1 MIATANSQTAIG
13 VEGELVEVEARV
25 SGREHGA
32 TIIVGLPDR
41 AVTEARERVR
51 AGVIASELWWPQ
63 GRVVVNLA
71 PGNVPKLGPRHD
83 LAMAVAILAASD
95 QLPRARAGK
104 VLVLG
109 ELAFDGRL
117 RPVHGALIAAETA
130 RRVGLEALVCPSA
143 CAPEAALV
151 TSLPVY
157 GARHLTEVVAWLNGE
172 RELARAEPAR
182 GAVPSNA
189 PDLADV
195 RGQPLARRALEL
207 AAVGGHNMLMIGP
220 PGVGKTM
227 LARRLP
233 GLLPALDERTALEVT
248 RVHSAAGVLRP
259 GSGAIRRP
267 PFRAPHHGA
276 SAPAL
281 VGGGA
286 GPKPGEISLATGGV
300 LFLDEL
306 TEFSRTA
313 LEALRQPLED
323 GELVVARAAGRV
335 RFPAHVQ
342 LVAAANPC
350 PCGGLGGCTCSN
362 ERVERYRARLSGPLV
377 DRLDLVVRVDAPDPE
392 ALSRDRPEATA
403 VVAERVVAA
412 RDWQTA
418 RGQAIP
424 NTRLELAELERL
436 GIASEARE
444 LLERAAASQRLSA
457 RRQVRVL
464 RLARSAA
471 DLAESG
477 GVGREHIAE
486 ALALIPRGTALG

>member
-95 QLPRARAGK
+95 QLPRERAGK

-130 RRVGLEALVCPSA
+130 RRVGLEALVCPRA
-143 CAPEAALV
+143 CAAEAALV
-151 TSLPVY
+151 TGLPVH
-157 GARHLTEVVAWLNGE
+157 GARHLTEVVAWLRGE
-172 RELARAEPAR
+172 LELPLAVPAR
-182 GAVPSNA
+182 GAAPADA

-207 AAVGGHNMLMIGP
+207 AAVGGHNMLMVGP

-233 GLLPALDERTALEVT
+233 GLLPALDETTALEVT

-281 VGGGA
+281 IGGGS
-286 GPKPGEISLATGGV
+286 GPRPGEISLASGGV

-306 TEFSRTA
+306 TEFSRSA

-335 RFPAHVQ
+335 RFPARVQ

-350 PCGGLGGCTCSN
+350 PCGGAGGCTCTN

-392 ALSRDRPEATA
+392 ALSRDRPEATQ
-403 VVAERVVAA
+403 VVAARVAAA
-412 RDWQTA
+412 RDWQAA
-418 RGQAIP
+418 RGQSIP
-424 NTRLELAELERL
+424 NARLELAELERL
-436 GIASEARE
+436 GIAPDARE
-444 LLERAAASQRLSA
+444 LLERAAASGRLSA

-464 RLARSAA
+464 RLARSVA
-471 DLAESG
+471 DLAAAG
-477 GVGREHIAE
+477 GVGREHVAE
-486 ALALIPRGTALG
+486 ALGLIPRGAGLG

>member
-1 MIATANSQTAIG
+1 
-13 VEGELVEVEARV
+13 
-25 SGREHGA
+25 
-32 TIIVGLPDR
+32 
-41 AVTEARERVR
+41 VR
-51 AGVIASELWWPQ
+51 AGIVASELWWPQ
-63 GRVVVNLA
+63 GRVIVNLA

-95 QLPRARAGK
+95 QLPRERAGR

-109 ELAFDGRL
+109 ELAFDGRV

-130 RRVGLEALVCPSA
+130 RRVGLEALVCPRA
-143 CAPEAALV
+143 CAAEAALV
-151 TSLPVY
+151 TGVPVH
-157 GARHLTEVVAWLNGE
+157 GARHLNEVVAWLRGE
-172 RELARAEPAR
+172 LELPVATPAR
-182 GAVPSNA
+182 SAVTHDA

-233 GLLPALDERTALEVT
+233 GLLPALDEETALEVT

-281 VGGGA
+281 VGGGS
-286 GPKPGEISLATGGV
+286 GPRPGEISLATGGV

-306 TEFSRTA
+306 TEFSRSA

-335 RFPAHVQ
+335 RFPARVQ

-350 PCGGLGGCTCSN
+350 PCGGLGGCTCTN
-362 ERVERYRARLSGPLV
+362 ERVER
-377 DRLDLVVRVDAPDPE
+377 
-392 ALSRDRPEATA
+392 
-403 VVAERVVAA
+403 
-412 RDWQTA
+412 
-418 RGQAIP
+418 
-424 NTRLELAELERL
+424 
-436 GIASEARE
+436 
-444 LLERAAASQRLSA
+444 
-457 RRQVRVL
+457 
-464 RLARSAA
+464 
-471 DLAESG
+471 
-477 GVGREHIAE
+477 
-486 ALALIPRGTALG
+486 

>member
-1 MIATANSQTAIG
+1 VIATANSQTAIG
-13 VEGELVEVEARV
+13 VDGELVEVEARIHERGHA
-25 SGREHGA
+25 S

-41 AVTEARERVR
+41 SVSEARERVR
-51 AGVIASELWWPQ
+51 AGVMASELWWPS
-63 GRVVVNLA
+63 GRVIVNLA
-71 PGNVPKLGPRHD
+71 PGNVPKLGSRHD
-83 LAMAVAILAASD
+83 LAIAVAILAASE
-95 QLPRARAGK
+95 QLPRERCAR

-130 RRVGLEALVCPSA
+130 RRVGLAAIVCPRA
-143 CAPEAALV
+143 CAAEAALV
-151 TSLPVY
+151 TGIPVH
-157 GARHLTEVVAWLNGE
+157 GARHLTEVVAWLKGE
-172 RELARAEPAR
+172 LELPVAAPAATALEPD
-182 GAVPSNA
+182 A

-207 AAVGGHNMLMIGP
+207 AAVGGHNLLMVGP
-220 PGVGKTM
+220 PGIGKTM

-233 GLLPALDERTALEVT
+233 GLLPPLDEETALEVT

-259 GSGAIRRP
+259 GAGAIRRP

-281 VGGGA
+281 VGGG
-286 GPKPGEISLATGGV
+286 PWPRPGEISLATGGV

-306 TEFSRTA
+306 TEFSRAA

-335 RFPAHVQ
+335 RFPARVQ

-350 PCGGLGGCTCSN
+350 PCGGQGRCTCTA
-362 ERVERYRARLSGPLV
+362 ERVERYRARLSGPLI

-392 ALSRDRPEATA
+392 ALSRDRPEATS
-403 VVAERVVAA
+403 VVAARVAAA
-412 RDWQTA
+412 RDWQAA
-418 RGQAIP
+418 RGQKIA
-424 NTRLELAELERL
+424 NARLELAELERL
-436 GIASEARE
+436 GIAVDARD
-444 LLERAAASQRLSA
+444 LLERAADSQRLSA

-471 DLAESG
+471 DLASSG
-477 GVGREHIAE
+477 GVAREHVAE
-486 ALALIPRGTALG
+486 ALALIPRGKGLG

>member
-25 SGREHGA
+25 SGRGHGG

-41 AVTEARERVR
+41 AVSEARERVR

-83 LAMAVAILAASD
+83 LAIAVAILAASD
-95 QLPRARAGK
+95 QLPRRRAGR

-130 RRVGLEALVCPSA
+130 RRVGLEALVCPHA
-143 CAPEAALV
+143 CAAEAALV
-151 TSLPVY
+151 TGVTVH
-157 GARHLTEVVAWLNGE
+157 GARHLNEVVAWLRGE
-172 RELARAEPAR
+172 LELPVATPACSTVARD
-182 GAVPSNA
+182 A

-195 RGQPLARRALEL
+195 RGQPFARRALEL

-233 GLLPALDERTALEVT
+233 GLLPALDEETALEVT

-276 SAPAL
+276 SVPAL

-286 GPKPGEISLATGGV
+286 GPRPGEISLATASVRKYSPSGSRPRNCVGV
-300 LFLDEL
+300 VGVCL
-306 TEFSRTA
+306 
-313 LEALRQPLED
+313 P
-323 GELVVARAAGRV
+323 RA
-335 RFPAHVQ
+335 
-342 LVAAANPC
+342 
-350 PCGGLGGCTCSN
+350 
-362 ERVERYRARLSGPLV
+362 
-377 DRLDLVVRVDAPDPE
+377 
-392 ALSRDRPEATA
+392 
-403 VVAERVVAA
+403 
-412 RDWQTA
+412 
-418 RGQAIP
+418 
-424 NTRLELAELERL
+424 
-436 GIASEARE
+436 
-444 LLERAAASQRLSA
+444 
-457 RRQVRVL
+457 
-464 RLARSAA
+464 
-471 DLAESG
+471 
-477 GVGREHIAE
+477 
-486 ALALIPRGTALG
+486 